1 MCGVRRF
8 VIITVFISCSEKG
21 LLTCYHCLFPHGS
34 TSNRIRF
41 ESTQTTQPSLVFT
54 HQFRNYSEGSGK
66 SGKNGMTRK
75 GVIER
80 RQQFDPLLAQSRKV
94 TADTAEHGHSLF
106 GAETPG
112 DLLLDFDHAQISL
125 RLVVVKRDRKIEQ
138 EAQHGPLAP
147 RKSIQQIASS

>member
-1 MCGVRRF
+1 MTF
-8 VIITVFISCSEKG
+8 
-21 LLTCYHCLFPHGS
+21 
-34 TSNRIRF
+34 
-41 ESTQTTQPSLVFT
+41 SLDS
-54 HQFRNYSEGSGK
+54 NYSEGSGK

-94 TADTAEHGHSLF
+94 TADAAEHGHSLF

-147 RKSIQQIASS
+147 RKSIQQIASRTLFGSPRCALGRFRLARCSWRGIGLVAFSHEGFIATNQPSHPHPI